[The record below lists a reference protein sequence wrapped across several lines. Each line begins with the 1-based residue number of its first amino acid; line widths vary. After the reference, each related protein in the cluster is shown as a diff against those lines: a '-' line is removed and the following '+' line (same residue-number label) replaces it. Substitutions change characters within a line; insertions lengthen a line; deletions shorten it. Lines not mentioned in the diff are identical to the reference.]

1 MLLQKYKVQWLI
13 FSYIELDENIGD
25 IHAMIAD
32 KEIEIMQELSKKILQ
47 YSNQLTDTVSFLS
60 ELDWYLPKLN
70 YLVVDDD

>member
-1 MLLQKYKVQWLI
+1 
-13 FSYIELDENIGD
+13 
-25 IHAMIAD
+25 MIAD